1 MHCLEHAVQVHQNIS
16 EFEALGTQVLII
28 GFQETQISRQWL
40 ERSGVSFSFL
50 MDPDRKV
57 YRAYGLGRSVWRSW
71 HPRNL
76 WSYFK
81 RMLAGQG
88 LPRITADPNQ
98 MGGDFI
104 VDRTGVVRL
113 AYFSHDPTDRPSV
126 EQLLDLLRDL

>member
-1 MHCLEHAVQVHQNIS
+1 MHCLKHAVQVHQSKS

-28 GFQETQISRQWL
+28 GFQETQVSRQWL
-40 ERSGVSFSFL
+40 ERSGVSFPFL
-50 MDPDRKV
+50 MDLDREV
-57 YRAYGLGRSVWRSW
+57 YRAYGLGRSIWRSW

-81 RMLAGQG
+81 KMLAGQG

-104 VDRTGVVRL
+104 VDRNGVVRL
-113 AYFSHDPTDRPSV
+113 AYFSDDPTDRPDV
-126 EQLLDLLRDL
+126 EHLLTVFRDL